1 MIPLVAQASGCAPD
15 HPRRPFLSQAK
26 LLRHLR
32 LQTKFPPRLQCL
44 LPSIRLRRRLDLQIK
59 HLRVACARVA
69 DQASLSLHMHPA
81 VPPLPS

>member
-32 LQTKFPPRLQCL
+32 LQTKFSTRLQCL
-44 LPSIRLRRRLDLQIK
+44 LPSIRLRQRLDLQVK
-59 HLRVACARVA
+59 HLCVACAPVA
-69 DQASLSLHMHPA
+69 GQVSLSLSMHPA
-81 VPPLPS
+81 VPTLPS